1 MVSMASLLMSDMVYL
16 ENGKV
21 KESRAIIGPEETGD
35 CEGKAGDRQCG
46 RGQKLHMGW
55 IKRVDGRVE
64 WGDMPVHDW
73 TRVGAGTFHAFHN
86 SWISQIQLALNS
98 GVLPDGYYALA
109 EQVAGQVIPDVLTLQ
124 NLGSE
129 GSSSGAAKQPSDW
142 EDGGG
147 IALATAPPKVSQ
159 TDKISEAM
167 LLAARQRRIVIR
179 HSTGDRVVALLEIVS
194 PGNKE
199 ARGAI
204 ENFVDKAVGALAEGM
219 HLLVVDL
226 FPPGTFDPA
235 GTHGA
240 IWKRLGSAFSAQAD
254 KPLTLSSYRAAKD
267 VTCYVESLA
276 VGTALTDMPLFLDP
290 DHYVNIPLEKTYV
303 GAYQGIP
310 KRWKTVI
317 EE

>member
-1 MVSMASLLMSDMVYL
+1 
-16 ENGKV
+16 
-21 KESRAIIGPEETGD
+21 
-35 CEGKAGDRQCG
+35 
-46 RGQKLHMGW
+46 
-55 IKRVDGRVE
+55 
-64 WGDMPVHDW
+64 MPIHDW

-98 GVLPDGYYALA
+98 GVLPEGYYALA

-124 NLGSE
+124 DLGTE
-129 GSSSGAAKQPSDW
+129 GASKRSSNW
-142 EDGGG
+142 EDRGG
-147 IALATAPPKVSQ
+147 IALAAAPPKVSQ

-199 ARGAI
+199 ARGAV

-235 GTHGA
+235 GIHGA
-240 IWKRLGSAFSAQAD
+240 IWKRLGSVFEPSSGR
-254 KPLTLSSYRAAKD
+254 PLTLSSYRAAKE

-276 VGTALTDMPLFLDP
+276 AGTSLIDMPLFLDP
-290 DHYVNIPLEKTYV
+290 DHYVNIPLEKTYL
-303 GAYQGIP
+303 GAYEGIP
-310 KRWKTVI
+310 RRWKAVI